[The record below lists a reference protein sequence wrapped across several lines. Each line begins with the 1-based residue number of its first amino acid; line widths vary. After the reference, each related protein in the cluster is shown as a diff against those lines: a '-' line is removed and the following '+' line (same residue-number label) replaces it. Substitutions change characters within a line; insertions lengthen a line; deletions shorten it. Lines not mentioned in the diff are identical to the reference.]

1 MAPFAGGKEFMM
13 KLTPQAIEQVIK
25 AVEEKFPN
33 ELPSEFKD
41 FNEIYRLVGR
51 QDVVRYLYGLL
62 EQVERKPK

>member
-1 MAPFAGGKEFMM
+1 M
-13 KLTPQAIEQVIK
+13 KLTPQAIEQVLS

-62 EQVERKPK
+62 EKAESKPK

>member
-1 MAPFAGGKEFMM
+1 M